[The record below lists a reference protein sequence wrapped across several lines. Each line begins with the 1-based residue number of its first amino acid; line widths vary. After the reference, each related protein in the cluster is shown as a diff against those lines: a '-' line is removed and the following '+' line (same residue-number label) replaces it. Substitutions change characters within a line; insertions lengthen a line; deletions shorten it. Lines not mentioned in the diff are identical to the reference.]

1 MDAQTIVAIVI
12 VAAVLLLV
20 LFLAFRKP
28 APPEVKAP
36 PRERE
41 AKPEKPKTSA
51 LDDRMEVEAPV
62 EIHEGMSLAEIKRAK
77 AAKIKGE
84 KGRRETAVEATKAA
98 KESIAEEPE
107 EPEEP
112 EEAVRAEEAEK
123 AAEPEVP
130 EETAE
135 ATAEP
140 AEKEEEKAS
149 GALAASVSD
158 DISAGWDALDA
169 DLGDDLGLS
178 LPSSAPA
185 EPKAPEPG
193 AEAEPAVEPEP
204 EEEQEEAP
212 PEKVEE
218 PVGLDQMSESLG
230 TPLHEG
236 LARTRSGF
244 IDRLGKLFRK
254 EQLDE
259 EIVEEVEEV
268 LYTADI
274 GSRAASDIMKALEN
288 RLSGDDKRDP
298 KAVWNF
304 VRTYVEELLEKR
316 EQPLDIDR
324 AKPFVI
330 LVIGVNGVGKTT
342 TIGKMAA
349 KFKRAGKKVLL
360 VAGDTFRAAA
370 VEQIEVWG
378 ERAEIPVHAGEEKA
392 DPASVVF
399 SGVERARD
407 EGFDVVIC
415 DTAGRLHTKAP
426 LLDEL
431 TKVSRVTKKVMEDAP
446 HETILV
452 LDANTGQN
460 AIQQAK
466 MFSEA
471 VDITGIVLTKLDGT
485 AKGGVILGICDELDA
500 PIRYIGIG
508 ESVAD
513 LRTFSAHEFV
523 EALFM

>member
-1 MDAQTIVAIVI
+1 MSEQDIFLIVLGVILVI
-12 VAAVLLLV
+12 VVLLV
-20 LFLAFRKP
+20 LRSRPKE
-28 APPEVKAP
+28 PPIKAD
-36 PRERE
+36 ERDVPE
-41 AKPEKPKTSA
+41 AKPADALSPTKP

-62 EIHEGMSLAEIKRAK
+62 EINENMSLAEIKRAK
-77 AAKIKGE
+77 AARVKGKE
-84 KGRRETAVEATKAA
+84 RRETAVEATAA
-98 KESIAEEPE
+98 A
-107 EPEEP
+107 
-112 EEAVRAEEAEK
+112 RAEL
-123 AAEPEVP
+123 AEPEAPTDDPSEDADAPAKSEEGSEAPAAVEP
-130 EETAE
+130 E
-135 ATAEP
+135 
-140 AEKEEEKAS
+140 KREE
-149 GALAASVSD
+149 VSAD
-158 DISAGWDALDA
+158 VSAGWDLFD
-169 DLGDDLGLS
+169 DEEDDLGFD
-178 LPSSAPA
+178 LPSSSSA
-185 EPKAPEPG
+185 EEPI
-193 AEAEPAVEPEP
+193 EAKEPEP
-204 EEEQEEAP
+204 EPEPEPAPSAVEEPEAVEQ
-212 PEKVEE
+212 PEAVEE

-230 TPLHEG
+230 TPLSEG

-254 EQLDE
+254 ETLDE
-259 EIVEEVEEV
+259 EIVDDVEEV

-274 GSRAASDIMKALEN
+274 GTRAASQIMGALEDH
-288 RLSGDDKRDP
+288 LSGDEKRDP
-298 KAVWNF
+298 QAVWTF
-304 VRTYVEELLEKR
+304 VREFVTELLKKR
-316 EQPLDIDR
+316 QEPLDID
-324 AKPFVI
+324 AANPYVI

-349 KFKRAGKKVLL
+349 KFRRQGKKVLL

-370 VEQIEVWG
+370 VEQIAVWG
-378 ERAEIPVHAGEEKA
+378 DRADIPVHSGDSNA
-392 DPASVVF
+392 DPASVVY
-399 SGVERARD
+399 SGVERGKK

-431 TKVSRVTKKVMEDAP
+431 RKIHRVTTQVIPEAP
-446 HETILV
+446 HETMLV

-466 MFSEA
+466 MFNEA

-513 LRTFSAHEFV
+513 LRQFDADDFV